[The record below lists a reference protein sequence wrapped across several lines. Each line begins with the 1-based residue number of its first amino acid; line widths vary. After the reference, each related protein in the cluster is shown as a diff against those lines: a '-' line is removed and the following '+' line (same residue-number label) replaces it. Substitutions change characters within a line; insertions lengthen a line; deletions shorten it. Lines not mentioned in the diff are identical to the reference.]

1 MATSYSDISTNVDT
15 GKGNINSSISDI
27 KNISFAGVWSGSA
40 YNNLSGALESV
51 LSRMEKEKTNIE
63 TFSQAM
69 TKLEKYKENKE
80 KIAKLE
86 EEIASIVIP
95 TDDEKAAAEASSRKA
110 ALEREKQGLVDD
122 NKTLRAE
129 IESLLATITAISP
142 EIRTITFDPNNYKD
156 YMEYIEDLA
165 ELKSIYDTAGRL
177 RMLGESDS
185 LYNYYNVYDENGNL
199 VMSGQDYVEGVIKD
213 IQEKYSGR
221 EAAVNS
227 AIAILSLAADK
238 GIRLNYEHSG
248 TDSDPYVRTSDVAT
262 GVDCNPFVS
271 WCLDKGVPGG
281 FQWRPVGNFTSIGKG
296 YSYENWGNAKPGDV
310 LCNGGHV
317 TIILDNDPA
326 TGQFL
331 IAEASGQVNGIRTKS
346 VTYQT
351 LRNNGYT
358 CRDMTDI
365 YNGTVDSNRWN
376 DFYWVD
382 KNTYVRDYI

>member
-1 MATSYSDISTNVDT
+1 MATSYGDISTNVDT

-27 KNISFAGVWSGSA
+27 KNVSFAGVWSGSA
-40 YNNLSGALESV
+40 YDNLSGALESV

-110 ALEREKQGLVDD
+110 ALEREKQGLVED

-199 VMSGQDYVEGVIKD
+199 VMSGKDYVEGVIKD

-248 TDSDPYVRTSDVAT
+248 TDGDPYVRTSDVAT

-296 YSYENWGNAKPGDV
+296 YSYENWSNAKPGDV

-351 LRNNGYT
+351 LKNNGYT

-376 DFYWVD
+376 DFYWVN